1 MPGRKKIENGRTKW
15 GNNTSSDQKFSFSQG
30 RKGQKVDELD
40 NEQLEKQLASAVRKQ
55 NKVNNMI
62 NSEQRYGS
70 PSGGVQRNSFIK
82 NTADMGSKYKTVYD
96 NNPPVGQYDVDTGM
110 G

>member
-40 NEQLEKQLASAVRKQ
+40 DVQLEK
-55 NKVNNMI
+55 
-62 NSEQRYGS
+62 
-70 PSGGVQRNSFIK
+70 
-82 NTADMGSKYKTVYD
+82 
-96 NNPPVGQYDVDTGM
+96 
-110 G
+110 